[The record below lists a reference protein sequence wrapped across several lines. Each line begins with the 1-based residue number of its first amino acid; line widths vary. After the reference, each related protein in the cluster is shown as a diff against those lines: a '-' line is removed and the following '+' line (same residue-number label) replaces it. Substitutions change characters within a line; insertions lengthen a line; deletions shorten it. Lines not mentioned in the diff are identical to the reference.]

1 MQGCGRLKDKIAL
14 VTGAAAGF
22 GAASAC
28 RFAVEGA
35 KVVCAD
41 LDLARAEDVVAQIKQ
56 NGGTALA
63 LEVDVASAQANAAM
77 VEATHDRFGR
87 IDVLFANAGI
97 AGAGTAIDVTE
108 ESWAMVLD
116 VNLKSVW
123 LAVKY
128 ALPGMV
134 EQGSGS
140 VIATASVG
148 GLVGLRGVLPYA
160 AAKGGVIAMTK
171 QLAYDFSS
179 QGIRFNALCPGTV
192 HTGLVEKTYR
202 ERLRLEG
209 STNLD
214 HDVAAG
220 LAEMTTRYPAG
231 RLGEVDDIASAA
243 VFLASDESSW
253 ITGTAMTVDG
263 GYTAV

>member
-1 MQGCGRLKDKIAL
+1 MQGTGRLNNKVAL
-14 VTGAAAGF
+14 VTGAGAGF
-22 GAASAC
+22 GAASAR
-28 RFAVEGA
+28 RFAAEGA

-41 LDLARAEDVVAQIKQ
+41 LDPSRAEEVAAQIEQ
-56 NGGTALA
+56 DGGLALA
-63 LEVDVASAQANAAM
+63 LEVDVASTRANAAM

-97 AGAGTAIDVTE
+97 AGPGTALDITE
-108 ESWAMVLD
+108 ETWARVLD

-128 ALPGMV
+128 ALPGMI

-171 QLAYDFSS
+171 QLAYDFSG
-179 QGIRFNALCPGTV
+179 QGIRFNAICPGTV
-192 HTGLVEKTYR
+192 RTALVEETYS
-202 ERLRLEG
+202 ERLRLAG
-209 STNLD
+209 STDLER
-214 HDVAAG
+214 DVAEG
-220 LAEMTTRYPAG
+220 LAAMTERYPAG
-231 RLGEVDDIASAA
+231 RLGEVDDVASAA

-253 ITGTAMTVDG
+253 ITGTALPVDG